1 MTEKQENYLPMEQQ
15 IRQLEQR
22 LQAIN
27 TDPTAS
33 HWLKR
38 AAAELW
44 DRDVVDALNDL
55 DVLRELL
62 EAKHHAHVLTLKRMI
77 TPDDGIRH

>member
-1 MTEKQENYLPMEQQ
+1 MSEEPGVYME
-15 IRQLEQR
+15 LKFALKALDDR

-38 AAAELW
+38 AVAELW
-44 DRDVVDALNDL
+44 ERDVVDALNDL

-62 EAKHHAHVLTLKRMI
+62 EAKHHANMLTLERMV
-77 TPDDGIRH
+77 TSDDGTRH

>member
-1 MTEKQENYLPMEQQ
+1 MSEDRPTYLTLQQELDALDLRDTITN
-15 IRQLEQR
+15 
-22 LQAIN
+22 
-27 TDPTAS
+27 DPSAS

-44 DRDVVDALNDL
+44 ERDVVDALNDL

>member
-1 MTEKQENYLPMEQQ
+1 ME
-15 IRQLEQR
+15 LELSLKVLNKR

-33 HWLKR
+33 HWLKQ
-38 AAAELW
+38 AITQLW
-44 DRDVVDALNDL
+44 ERDVVDALNDL

-62 EAKHHAHVLTLKRMI
+62 EEKYRIDRLLLEKWVEDH
-77 TPDDGIRH
+77 DGTRH